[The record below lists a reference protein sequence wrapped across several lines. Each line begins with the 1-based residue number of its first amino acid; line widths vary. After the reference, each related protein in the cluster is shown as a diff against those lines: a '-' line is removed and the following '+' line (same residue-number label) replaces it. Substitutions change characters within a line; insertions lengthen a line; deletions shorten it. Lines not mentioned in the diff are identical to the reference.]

1 MYRPV
6 ILLAPKSQ
14 DIDSLKK
21 IKKTL
26 NFIKIITISDR
37 VFICKLGICHRKE
50 IKLLA
55 ILMFCFTDY
64 LVLEH

>member
-6 ILLAPKSQ
+6 ILLASKSQ

-26 NFIKIITISDR
+26 NFIKIITISDC
-37 VFICKLGICHRKE
+37 VFICKLGIFHRKE